1 VRPDRPLALTTAD
14 LPLPELLAAR
24 LDGDLF
30 ALNLSFFA
38 IDEFETPALR
48 AASLRPHTPPN
59 LLAER
64 GTAAWI
70 WGARAAPPPVH
81 QFCSGM
87 STRGRSGG
95 PLAMTV
101 REVVIDRTEIRSV
114 AGLGVTDPRRT
125 LLDLLRFEPEFDPL
139 VAIRLAVLAGVDRT
153 ECADDLE
160 RRRNLPFRRRAL
172 SRLAEVFPT
181 STTPE

>member
-1 VRPDRPLALTTAD
+1 VLPDRPIALTSDD
-14 LPLPELLAAR
+14 LPLPELIAAR

-48 AASLRPHTPPN
+48 AASLRPHVPKHLT
-59 LLAER
+59 AER
-64 GTAAWI
+64 ATAAWI
-70 WGARAAPPPVH
+70 WGAAPTPPPVH
-81 QFCSGM
+81 EFCSGIEA
-87 STRGRSGG
+87 RGRPGG

-101 REVVIDRTEIRSV
+101 REVVIAEAEIRML

-125 LLDLLRFEPEFDPL
+125 LLDLLRFAAVFDPA
-139 VAIRLAVLAGVDRT
+139 VASRLAVLCGADLAGCT
-153 ECADDLE
+153 EDLE

-172 SRLAEVFPT
+172 ARLAQVF
-181 STTPE
+181 